1 MLDVIRLGFSEPL
14 PGGDRHEEFS
24 LPPGPV
30 EYRAAWDLQRRL
42 HAEVVAGT
50 RPDTL
55 LLLEHRPVYTAG
67 KLTAPQERPRDGAP
81 VVDIDRGGKITWH
94 GPQQLV
100 GYPLVKLPVPIDVVG
115 FVRALEQTL
124 IEVCASVGVHA
135 STVAGRS
142 GVWMRGP
149 GAERTQPGPTD
160 QQAPCG
166 HGGER
171 KLAAIGLRVSKRAT
185 MHGFALNCDNDL
197 SWAGNVIPCGIDDA
211 GVSTLSLEAGR
222 RITVAD
228 VIDAAEEGMRELV
241 AHRTLASPVTATGGA
256 RHLDRLPTSSSK
268 EANA

>member
-1 MLDVIRLGFSEPL
+1 MSGRRTLGYVLDVIRLGFSEPL

-135 STVAGRS
+135 TTVEGRS
-142 GVWMRGP
+142 GVWIRDA
-149 GAERTQPGPTD
+149 GAEGEQD
-160 QQAPCG
+160 
-166 HGGER
+166 ER

-197 SWAGNVIPCGIDDA
+197 SWAHNVIPCGIDDA
-211 GVSTLSLEAGR
+211 GVSTLSREAGR
-222 RITVAD
+222 RIAVAD

-241 AHRTLASPVTATGGA
+241 AHRTLATTVTATGGA